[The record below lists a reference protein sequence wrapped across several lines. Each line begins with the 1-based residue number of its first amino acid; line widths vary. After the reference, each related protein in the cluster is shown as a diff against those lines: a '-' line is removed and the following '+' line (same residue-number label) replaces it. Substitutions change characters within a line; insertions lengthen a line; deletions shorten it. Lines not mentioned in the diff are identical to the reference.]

1 MRIHWIPA
9 LAAAAALA
17 APVAAM
23 AQLTAAREQTFR
35 ERDRNGDG
43 VLTQEEYGG
52 HSGNFRAMDANGDHV
67 LSREEFVNRY
77 RGDAA
82 PPPVVAAPAP
92 VVPDTFS
99 AIDRNRDDAISRSEW
114 RTDLTPISFARMDR
128 NHDGVVTRDEFAN
141 PLPEGSAEARF
152 GDLDLNRDGVV
163 ARAEWVGESLPFEL
177 LDRNRD
183 NRITVDEYVNPPAA
197 GAVEMRF
204 ADLDRN
210 HNGVVNRGEWRGET
224 QSFDLV
230 DRNRDN
236 RITLDEYTNQL
247 TGGAAELRFNTLDRN
262 HNGILNRGEWR
273 GETQSFDVV
282 DRNRDN
288 RISMDEYVSMSAS
301 GTGARGLEEQFARMD
316 RNRDA
321 LLTRGEWTDT
331 TAFRRADRN
340 GDGIVTL
347 REYINTDV
355 VYEQPLRYDP
365 SDPASR
371 SGRFRDL
378 DRDANG
384 SLSRSEWPYEVAVFD
399 TLDRDNDGRVTSYE
413 YSDARLVSDE
423 FRRMD
428 YNGDGVLTRQEWT
441 GTNQSFTAYDR
452 NRDGVISRDEY
463 LNY

>member
-9 LAAAAALA
+9 LATAAALA

-52 HSGNFRAMDANGDHV
+52 HPGNFRAMDTNGDRV
-67 LSREEFVNRY
+67 LSREEFVTRY

-82 PPPVVAAPAP
+82 PPPVAAAPP
-92 VVPDTFS
+92 YPDTFS
-99 AIDRNRDDAISRSEW
+99 AIDVNRDNAISRSEW
-114 RTDLTPISFARMDR
+114 RPDLTPISFWRMDR
-128 NHDGVVTRDEFAN
+128 NHDGLVTRDEFVN

-163 ARAEWVGESLPFEL
+163 ARAEWVGESMPFDL

-204 ADLDRN
+204 AALDRN

-224 QSFDLV
+224 RSFDLV
-230 DRNRDN
+230 DLNRDD
-236 RITLDEYTNQL
+236 RITLDEYARQL

-262 HNGILNRGEWR
+262 HNGIVNRGEWRGETQSFDVVDRNRDNRITLDEYAIVSTGGTAELRFNALDINRNGILNRGEWR

-282 DRNRDN
+282 DRNRDD
-288 RISMDEYVSMSAS
+288 RITMDEYVSMSAS
-301 GTGARGLEEQFARMD
+301 GTGVSGLEEQFARMD

-321 LLTRGEWTDT
+321 LLTRAEWTDT

-340 GDGIVTL
+340 ADGIVTL

-355 VYEQPLRYDP
+355 VYEQPP
-365 SDPASR
+365 SV
-371 SGRFRDL
+371 
-378 DRDANG
+378 G
-384 SLSRSEWPYEVAVFD
+384 SA
-399 TLDRDNDGRVTSYE
+399 
-413 YSDARLVSDE
+413 E
-423 FRRMD
+423 FLRMD
-428 YNGDGVLTRQEWT
+428 YNRDGVLNRQEWT
-441 GTNQSFTAYDR
+441 GTAASFTAYDR
-452 NRDGVISRDEY
+452 NRDGVISREEY
-463 LNY
+463 LAY